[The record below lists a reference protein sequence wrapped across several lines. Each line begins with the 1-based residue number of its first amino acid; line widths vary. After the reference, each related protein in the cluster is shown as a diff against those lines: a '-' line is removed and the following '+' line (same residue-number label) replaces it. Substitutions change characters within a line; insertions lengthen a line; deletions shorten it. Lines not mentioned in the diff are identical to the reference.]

1 MSNAKRI
8 PAFVNPE
15 SGSAEGA
22 RDALSGTGLFD
33 IHEID
38 PSAIREEV
46 KKAIDGGATRVLIS
60 GGDGSIRSA
69 ASVVAG
75 TDVELAVLPAGT
87 LNHFARDRGIPVD
100 LGEAARVA
108 AGGVIEP
115 VDAGF
120 VGDKLFLNTS
130 SIGAYVSFMR
140 VRERFERHLGYRVAS
155 FLALIRTFLYMRP
168 IIVELEVEGTT
179 RMYRTPLVFIGV
191 DERELQVPT
200 LGNRVE
206 GGRSGLHVMV
216 VSGRARAR
224 LLLLAWEAMSKGVK
238 NAARAPELDSFIV
251 DRCVV
256 STRRSVMSIALDGEE
271 ERVTTPLEY
280 RIERDILKIVR
291 GAK

>member
-1 MSNAKRI
+1 MSNAERI

-22 RDALSGTGLFD
+22 RAALSATGLFD
-33 IHEID
+33 IHEIE
-38 PSAIREEV
+38 PSAIRDEV
-46 KKAIDGGATRVLIS
+46 RRAIDGGATRVLIS
-60 GGDGSIRSA
+60 GGDGSIRAA

-75 TDVELAVLPAGT
+75 TQAELAVLPAGT
-87 LNHFARDRGIPVD
+87 LNHFARDYGIPVD
-100 LGEAARVA
+100 LEKAARVA
-108 AGGVIEP
+108 AEGVIGTA
-115 VDAGF
+115 DAGF
-120 VGDKLFLNTS
+120 VGDRLFLNTS

-140 VRERFERHLGYRVAS
+140 VRERFERRLGYRVAS

-168 IIVELEVEGTT
+168 ITVSLEVEGTT
-179 RMYRTPLVFIGV
+179 RAYRTPLVFIGV
-191 DERELQVPT
+191 DERELQAPT

-216 VSGRARAR
+216 VSGRAKAR

-256 STRRSVMSIALDGEE
+256 STRASTVSIALDGEE
-271 ERVTTPLEY
+271 ERVSAPLEY
-280 RIERDILKIVR
+280 RVERDILKIVG